1 MKKKINKKDF
11 LELFIKTHPNTS
23 LDEIKKKKYLLKE
36 GVIDSFGI
44 IHLISN
50 IEKKTRKKINIGKL
64 KVKDLRDLNSLFKFI
79 NK

>member
-44 IHLISN
+44 IQ
-50 IEKKTRKKINIGKL
+50 KKTRKKINIGKL